1 MSGMFNVNLNGQ
13 KISIKVGEKLEEIK
27 KKLGNPDNTIFA
39 NVDVNNDGK
48 LDATELEKLKTSLE
62 DNDYEIDVA
71 ADGKTPKVAY
81 NQAIQNLK
89 GSYDT
94 EKLKSRYKE
103 DDKYTIKRGD
113 TLYEIAKNQLEAEGL
128 PTDDFRAINNRI
140 AQIANLND
148 LSDVNNIPVGTELI
162 VKLTDEAIEEVKAK
176 DNDSAAAFEGD
187 DEADGDD
194 WTSYGPIKSHG
205 NAEVDNDKNEG
216 SFTAGFESTITVSE
230 NGLNMGKG
238 QPVDADGK
246 NVTVKDAKFK
256 ADGCIM
262 KYQKGDKVMFQ
273 SVYNNNSG
281 LLSGVKLYAP
291 SIAELNELKSKCVAA
306 KNKIKTAPEGE
317 TEEAKATRMAENLA
331 ALKELITLTNGNVQV
346 IKNVADKLREEGIVD
361 KKSDGC
367 KELVQELLL
376 TRNADVVSAIIPI
389 TKDDEGNKTAD
400 TSLLEN
406 DRTSNEYL
414 AGLFKEIRDKEKA
427 GEMLTPEEIKL
438 KEALQERRYT
448 DGFKI
453 EADEENGINAKYM
466 EYGVDGGIYYT
477 AYVDNKVYYATDE
490 ELLDEFVNKLKAADT
505 DGKKAALFKEYAKTK
520 DVELARCLLG
530 STKELHAKDEDIKNV
545 INSNGMYVL
554 GQLST
559 DDDVEWSEDIV
570 NTMNARIKSIYTKGK
585 GKLDDVD
592 YLDVAKNWI
601 DKLPENKRDAAR
613 IELAEIF
620 LKKTK
625 TKDDKGQDVVE
636 YKFEPSRRPTYEEMD
651 GLCTVIN
658 AIGDDPLRC
667 NMKDALIQAIK
678 LDDMGAG
685 QFSEA
690 IEEACRGMA
699 TIPQHY
705 ATMVDRMTTKEE
717 VLDFIENKITTEKG
731 SNIPFDKILEKFPND
746 EDFKKKLLQYVD
758 DKSTISEANV
768 KVLVDSLGKADI
780 DKLTNLASKNPKA
793 VADKLAA
800 LVKANAGDKAFIQ
813 KVCAIENRDAIPY
826 QTLWELAPHKGW
838 DDATKQAV
846 FEKVFDGRISSKDR
860 KKFLDLA
867 VQKGLITPASKD
879 AYSSTP
885 ADKYKIGNAVYDTSG
900 NYKEDNTIALRKYSG
915 DGYDKGVNLYIQLRS
930 AGWGDTPK
938 MLKGEGEYKNFV
950 TPDNVAAMVLAFND
964 KSPEEGVMQYIA
976 NESRTMSQNVCNVIP
991 RNLMT
996 KAKALSLDN
1005 TDEFKKL
1012 AAFVNKHKST
1022 TAGYSE
1028 DEGKQLDALITALAK
1043 MVVNK
1048 ENNW

>member
-194 WTSYGPIKSHG
+194 WTSYGPIKSRG
-205 NAEVDNDKNEG
+205 NTEVDNDKNEG
-216 SFTAGFESTITVSE
+216 SYTAGFESTITVSE

-238 QPVDADGK
+238 KPVDKDGNELK
-246 NVTVKDAKFK
+246 EFKDPKFK
-256 ADGCIM
+256 DGGSIM
-262 KYQKGDKVMFQ
+262 KYQKGDKVMYQ

-376 TRNADVVSAIIPI
+376 TRNADVVSAIMPI
-389 TKDDEGNKTAD
+389 TEDDEGNKTAD

-438 KEALQERRYT
+438 KEALQERRHK

-453 EADEENGINAKYM
+453 EADAENDINEKYM
-466 EYGVDGGIYYT
+466 SYGVDGGIYY
-477 AYVDNKVYYATDE
+477 AAHVDNVAYWASDE

-505 DGKKAALFKEYAKTK
+505 DDKKAALFKEYAKTK

-530 STKELHAKDEDIKNV
+530 QAKVLHAKDEDIKTV

-559 DDDVEWSEDIV
+559 DDAVEWSDDIV

-585 GKLDDVD
+585 GKLDDAY
-592 YLDVAKNWI
+592 YLYVARNWI

-613 IELAEIF
+613 IELAETF
-620 LKKTK
+620 FKKTK

-651 GLCTVIN
+651 GLCILIN
-658 AIGDDPLRC
+658 KITDDDIASKMRQ
-667 NMKDALIQAIK
+667 ALIDTIKLEDMDHGQFTQAIEGNFDVVPK
-678 LDDMGAG
+678 YTELVD
-685 QFSEA
+685 
-690 IEEACRGMA
+690 GMK
-699 TIPQHY
+699 
-705 ATMVDRMTTKEE
+705 TKEE
-717 VLDFIENKITTEKG
+717 VLDFIENKIDVYKNY
-731 SNIPFDKILEKFPND
+731 NIPYDKILEKFPD
-746 EDFKKKLLQYVD
+746 DADIKKKLLQYVD
-758 DKSTISEANV
+758 DKSTISEENA

-780 DKLTNLASKNPKA
+780 DELTNLASKNSKV

-800 LVKANAGDKAFIQ
+800 LVKENAGDKAFIQ
-813 KVCAIENRDAIPY
+813 EVCSIKNKDAIPY
-826 QTLWELAPHKGW
+826 QTLWKLAPQKGW

-846 FEKVFDGRISSKDR
+846 FEKVFNKRITIGNRAKM
-860 KKFLDLA
+860 LDEA
-867 VQKGLITPASKD
+867 VQKGVAVKV
-879 AYSSTP
+879 
-885 ADKYKIGNAVYDTSG
+885 ADDRYQVGGAVYDTHNYYDANENNKCEDSDFVYLKIVSKDGYEKGAKLYGELKGAGSG
-900 NYKEDNTIALRKYSG
+900 NTA
-915 DGYDKGVNLYIQLRS
+915 
-930 AGWGDTPK
+930 K
-938 MLKGEGEYKNFV
+938 MLKHEKGYENFV
-950 TPDNVAAMVLAFND
+950 TPDNVAAIVIAFND
-964 KSPEEGVMQYIA
+964 KSPKEGLMQYIA
-976 NESRTMSQNVCNVIP
+976 NESTEISQNVCNTIS
-991 RNLMT
+991 RNLLAR
-996 KAKALSLDN
+996 AKSFGLEDSA
-1005 TDEFKKL
+1005 EYKKL
-1012 AAFVNKHKST
+1012 ADFVSKHKET
-1022 TAGYSE
+1022 NKRYTE
-1028 DEGKQLDALITALAK
+1028 DDAKTLDGLINALVDK
-1043 MVVNK
+1043 VVL
-1048 ENNW
+1048 WV

>member
-246 NVTVKDAKFK
+246 NVTFKDPKFK

-262 KYQKGDKVMFQ
+262 KYQKGDKVMYQ
-273 SVYNNNSG
+273 SVYNNTSG
-281 LLSGVKLYAP
+281 LLSGVALHAP

-376 TRNADVVSAIIPI
+376 TRNADVVSAIMPI
-389 TKDDEGNKTAD
+389 TEDDEGNKTAD

-438 KEALQERRYT
+438 KEALQERRHK

-453 EADEENGINAKYM
+453 EADAENDINEKYM
-466 EYGVDGGIYYT
+466 NYGDNGGIYYT
-477 AYVDNKVYYATDE
+477 AYVDNRVYWASDE
-490 ELLDEFVNKLKAADT
+490 ELLDEFVNKLKAADA

-530 STKELHAKDEDIKNV
+530 QAKVLHAKDEDIKTV

-559 DDDVEWSEDIV
+559 DDAVEWSDDIV

-613 IELAEIF
+613 IELAETF
-620 LKKTK
+620 FKKTK

-651 GLCTVIN
+651 GLCILIN
-658 AIGDDPLRC
+658 KITDDDIASKMRQ
-667 NMKDALIQAIK
+667 ALIDTIKLEDMDHGQFTQAIEGNFDVVPK
-678 LDDMGAG
+678 YTELVD
-685 QFSEA
+685 
-690 IEEACRGMA
+690 GMK
-699 TIPQHY
+699 
-705 ATMVDRMTTKEE
+705 TKEE
-717 VLDFIENKITTEKG
+717 VLDFIENKIDVYKNY
-731 SNIPFDKILEKFPND
+731 NIPYDKILEKFPD
-746 EDFKKKLLQYVD
+746 DADIKKKLLQYVD
-758 DKSTISEANV
+758 DKSTISEANA

-780 DKLTNLASKNPKA
+780 DELTNLASKNSKV

-813 KVCAIENRDAIPY
+813 KVCAIKNKDAIPY

-950 TPDNVAAMVLAFND
+950 TSDNVAAMVLAFND

-1005 TDEFKKL
+1005 INEFKKL

-1028 DEGKQLDALITALAK
+1028 DEGKQLDALITALAN

>member
-246 NVTVKDAKFK
+246 NVTFKDPKFK

-262 KYQKGDKVMFQ
+262 KYQKGDKVMYQ
-273 SVYNNNSG
+273 SVYNNTSG
-281 LLSGVKLYAP
+281 LLSGVALHAP

-376 TRNADVVSAIIPI
+376 TRNADVVSAIMPI
-389 TKDDEGNKTAD
+389 TEDDEGNKTAD
-400 TSLLEN
+400 ISLLEN

-438 KEALQERRYT
+438 KEALKERKGK

-453 EADEENGINAKYM
+453 EADQENGINEKHM
-466 EYGVDGGIYYT
+466 QVIGDGQI
-477 AYVDNKVYYATDE
+477 VYNVNYDGKQYRAEDAD
-490 ELLDEFVNKLKAADT
+490 LLDEFVNELKTADT
-505 DGKKAALFKEYAKTK
+505 DEKKAALFKKYAKTE
-520 DVELARCLLG
+520 DAVLARTLIQN
-530 STKELHAKDEDIKNV
+530 AKDLKASDADIKTV
-545 INSNGMYVL
+545 INSNGMAVL
-554 GQLST
+554 SYLST
-559 DDDVEWSEDIV
+559 ADGVEWPEDIV

-585 GKLDDVD
+585 GKLDDAY
-592 YLDVAKNWI
+592 YLYVANNWI
-601 DKLPENKRDAAR
+601 DKLPEDKRDAAR
-613 IELAEIF
+613 IELAETF
-620 LKKTK
+620 FKKTK
-625 TKDDKGQDVVE
+625 TKDDNGQDVVE
-636 YKFEPSRRPTYEEMD
+636 YKFEPSRRPTYEEMAN
-651 GLCTVIN
+651 LCYLLN
-658 AIGDDPLRC
+658 AITDDDLASKMRH
-667 NMKDALIQAIK
+667 ALVDTIK
-678 LDDMGAG
+678 LEDMGHG
-685 QFSEA
+685 QFTQA
-690 IEEACRGMA
+690 IEEYVNIGSDYAGIVDGMK
-699 TIPQHY
+699 
-705 ATMVDRMTTKEE
+705 TKEE
-717 VLDFIENKITTEKG
+717 VLDFIENKMTAAKNY
-731 SNIPFDKILEKFPND
+731 NIPFDKILEKFPD
-746 EDFKKKLLQYVD
+746 DADIKKKLLQYVD
-758 DKSTISEANV
+758 DESTISEENA
-768 KVLVDSLGKADI
+768 KVLVGSLGKADI

-800 LVKANAGDKAFIQ
+800 LVKENAGDKAFIQ
-813 KVCAIENRDAIPY
+813 EVCSIKNKDAIPY
-826 QTLWELAPHKGW
+826 QTLWKLAPQKGW

-846 FEKVFDGRISSKDR
+846 FEKVFNKRITIGNRAKM
-860 KKFLDLA
+860 LDEA
-867 VQKGLITPASKD
+867 VQKGVAVKV
-879 AYSSTP
+879 
-885 ADKYKIGNAVYDTSG
+885 ADDRYQVGGAVYDTHNYYDANENNKCEDSDFVYLKIVSKDGYEKGAKLYGELKGAGSG
-900 NYKEDNTIALRKYSG
+900 NTA
-915 DGYDKGVNLYIQLRS
+915 
-930 AGWGDTPK
+930 K
-938 MLKGEGEYKNFV
+938 MLKHEKGYENFV
-950 TPDNVAAMVLAFND
+950 TPDNVAAIVIAFND
-964 KSPEEGVMQYIA
+964 KSPKEGLMQYIA
-976 NESRTMSQNVCNVIP
+976 NESTEISQNVCNTIS
-991 RNLMT
+991 RNLLAR
-996 KAKALSLDN
+996 AKSFGLEDSA
-1005 TDEFKKL
+1005 EYKKL
-1012 AAFVNKHKST
+1012 ADFVSKHKET
-1022 TAGYSE
+1022 NKRYTE
-1028 DEGKQLDALITALAK
+1028 DDAKTLDGLINALVDK
-1043 MVVNK
+1043 VVL
-1048 ENNW
+1048 WV

>member
-162 VKLTDEAIEEVKAK
+162 VKLTDEAIEEVKAR

-194 WTSYGPIKSHG
+194 WTSYGPIKSRG
-205 NAEVDNDKNEG
+205 NTEVDNDKNEG

-238 QPVDADGK
+238 KPVDKDGNELK
-246 NVTVKDAKFK
+246 YFKDPKYQAGG
-256 ADGCIM
+256 AIM
-262 KYQKGDKVMFQ
+262 KYQQGDKVMFQ
-273 SVYNNNSG
+273 SLYNNNSG

-306 KNKIKTAPEGE
+306 RDKIKTAPEGE
-317 TEEAKATRMAENLA
+317 TEEAKATRMAGNLA

-361 KKSDGC
+361 KDSDGC

-376 TRNADVVSAIIPI
+376 TRNADVVSAIMPI
-389 TKDDEGNKTAD
+389 TEDDDGNKTAD
-400 TSLLEN
+400 ISLLEN

-438 KEALQERRYT
+438 KEALQERCHT
-448 DGFKI
+448 KGFKI
-453 EADEENGINAKYM
+453 EADAENDINEKYM
-466 EYGVDGGIYYT
+466 NYGDDGGIYYA
-477 AYVDNKVYYATDE
+477 AYVDNKVYWASDE

-505 DGKKAALFKEYAKTK
+505 DDKKAALFKEYAKTK

-530 STKELHAKDEDIKNV
+530 SAKELHAKDEDIKTV
-545 INSNGMYVL
+545 INANGMYVL
-554 GQLST
+554 DQLST
-559 DDDVEWSEDIV
+559 DDDVEWSDDIV

-585 GKLDDVD
+585 GKLDDAY
-592 YLDVAKNWI
+592 YLYAARIWI
-601 DKLPENKRDAAR
+601 DKLPEDKRDAAR
-613 IELAEIF
+613 IELAETF
-620 LKKTK
+620 FKKTK

-636 YKFEPSRRPTYEEMD
+636 YKFEPSRRPTYEEMSR
-651 GLCTVIN
+651 LCYLLN
-658 AIGDDPLRC
+658 AISDEDIASK
-667 NMKDALIQAIK
+667 MEQALIDTIK
-678 LDDMGAG
+678 LEDMGHG
-685 QFSEA
+685 QFTQA
-690 IEEACRGMA
+690 IEEYVNIGSGYARIVDGMK
-699 TIPQHY
+699 
-705 ATMVDRMTTKEE
+705 TKEE
-717 VLDFIENKITTEKG
+717 VLDFIENKMTEAKNY
-731 SNIPFDKILEKFPND
+731 NIPFDKILEKFPND
-746 EDFKKKLLQYVD
+746 ADIKKKLLQYVD

-768 KVLVDSLGKADI
+768 KVLVGSLGKADI
-780 DKLTNLASKNPKA
+780 DELTNLASKNPKA

-826 QTLWELAPHKGW
+826 QILWELAPQKGW

-900 NYKEDNTIALRKYSG
+900 NYKEGNTIALRKYSG

-938 MLKGEGEYKNFV
+938 MLKSEGEYKNFV
-950 TPDNVAAMVLAFND
+950 TPDNVASMVIAFND

-1005 TDEFKKL
+1005 TNEFKQL

-1028 DEGKQLDALITALAK
+1028 DEGKQLDALITALAN

>member
-39 NVDVNNDGK
+39 DVDVNNDGK
-48 LDATELEKLKTSLE
+48 LDATELEKLKTSLV
-62 DNDYEIDVA
+62 DNDYEIDMA

-113 TLYEIAKNQLEAEGL
+113 TLYEIARNQLEAEGL

-162 VKLTDEAIEEVKAK
+162 IKLTDEAIEEVKAK

-194 WTSYGPIKSHG
+194 WTSYGPIKSRG

-216 SFTAGFESTITVSE
+216 SFTAGFESTITVLE

-238 QPVDADGK
+238 KPVDKDGNELK
-246 NVTVKDAKFK
+246 EFKDPKFK
-256 ADGCIM
+256 AGGCIM
-262 KYQKGDKVMFQ
+262 KYQKGDKVMYQILF
-273 SVYNNNSG
+273 NNDWG

-306 KNKIKTAPEGE
+306 INKIKTAPEGE

-376 TRNADVVSAIIPI
+376 TRNADVVSAIMPI
-389 TKDDEGNKTAD
+389 TEDDEGNKTAD
-400 TSLLEN
+400 ISLLEN

-438 KEALQERRYT
+438 KEALQERCHT
-448 DGFKI
+448 KGFKI
-453 EADEENGINAKYM
+453 EADAENDINEKYM
-466 EYGVDGGIYYT
+466 NYGDDGGIYYT
-477 AYVDNKVYYATDE
+477 AYVDNRVYWASDE

-530 STKELHAKDEDIKNV
+530 QAKELHAKDEDIKTV

-559 DDDVEWSEDIV
+559 ADGVEWPEDIV

-613 IELAEIF
+613 IELAETF
-620 LKKTK
+620 FKKTK

-651 GLCTVIN
+651 GLCILIN
-658 AIGDDPLRC
+658 AITDDDIASKMRQ
-667 NMKDALIQAIK
+667 ALIDTIK
-678 LDDMGAG
+678 LEDMDHG
-685 QFSEA
+685 QFTQA
-690 IEEACRGMA
+690 IEEYVNIGSGYARIVDGMK
-699 TIPQHY
+699 
-705 ATMVDRMTTKEE
+705 TKEE
-717 VLDFIENKITTEKG
+717 VLDFIENKMTEAKNY
-731 SNIPFDKILEKFPND
+731 NIPFDKILEKFPND
-746 EDFKKKLLQYVD
+746 ADIKKKLLQYVD

-768 KVLVDSLGKADI
+768 KVLVGSLGKADI
-780 DKLTNLASKNPKA
+780 DELTNLASKNPKA

-826 QTLWELAPHKGW
+826 QILWELAPQKGW

-900 NYKEDNTIALRKYSG
+900 NYKEGNTIALRKYSG

-950 TPDNVAAMVLAFND
+950 TPDNVASMVIAFND

-1005 TDEFKKL
+1005 TNEFKKL

-1028 DEGKQLDALITALAK
+1028 DEGKQLDALITALAN